1 MNKSQVS
8 AILARNPFAVTKAIV
23 LLWSYQE
30 PHERRAKRTTDLNG
44 RGFSVRTNQ
53 KDVAYWVRWV
63 LALPPDV
70 SEERMAVAVA
80 RYLQS
85 DPKRYRCLSGRYLE
99 EAREVASYYWRQ
111 LDAAAQRK
119 AEAERIPF

>member
-23 LLWSYQE
+23 LLWSYQT
-30 PHERRAKRTTDLNG
+30 PQERQAKRTTDLNG

-53 KDVAYWVRWV
+53 KDVAYWVRWI
-63 LALPPDV
+63 LALPPNV
-70 SEERMAVAVA
+70 SNERMSQEVA

-85 DPKRYRCLSGRYLE
+85 DPKRYRSLSGRYLE

-111 LDAAAQRK
+111 LDAAAKAK

>member
-1 MNKSQVS
+1 MNKAQVS

-23 LLWSYQE
+23 LLWSYQT
-30 PHERRAKRTTDLNG
+30 PQERQAKRTTDLNG

-53 KDVAYWVRWV
+53 KDVAYWVRWI
-63 LALPPDV
+63 LALPPTV
-70 SEERMAVAVA
+70 SNERMSQEVAK
-80 RYLQS
+80 YLQS
-85 DPKRYRCLSGRYLE
+85 DPKRYRSLSGRYLE

-111 LDAAAQRK
+111 LDAAAKAK

>member
-23 LLWSYQE
+23 LLWSYQT
-30 PHERRAKRTTDLNG
+30 PQERQAKRTTDLNG

-53 KDVAYWVRWV
+53 KDVAYWVRWI
-63 LALPPDV
+63 LALPPNV
-70 SEERMAVAVA
+70 SNERMSQEVA

-85 DPKRYRCLSGRYLE
+85 DPKRYRSLSGRYLE

-111 LDAAAQRK
+111 LDRAAQVK